1 MDATARSEVRDLF
14 QATADLSPTQ
24 RLVLF
29 AYAAADPDESGAI
42 RSTSANLAALAG
54 INHQQFSRVRKG
66 LIRDGYLDEVK
77 ALRIGRVGFYRLSA
91 KALGRDTGTGTDDE
105 AAQQAA

>member
-1 MDATARSEVRDLF
+1 MDAMARSEVRDLF

-42 RSTSANLAALAG
+42 RSTSAKLAALAG

-91 KALGRDTGTGTDDE
+91 KALGQDADGD